1 MFNLILAAEQA
12 HHAAEGGSPLEF
24 NPLAYITA
32 LVVFLIAFGV
42 LAAVVWP
49 KITKALDE
57 RSAKI
62 LGEIEA
68 AERSRGEAEAAKA
81 KFERELAAARDEAA
95 RMVTQAKA
103 DAQRVA
109 DDLRAKAES
118 DLQDRLNKATQEIEG
133 AKRAAVSEIH
143 ARAADLA
150 TVVASKILQRQITD
164 ADQQRLVEESLRELA
179 GRRN

>member
-1 MFNLILAAEQA
+1 MLTLLLAAA
-12 HHAAEGGSPLEF
+12 DTDGGGGSPLEF

-32 LVVFLIAFGV
+32 VVVFLVAFGI
-42 LAAVVWP
+42 LGAVVWP

-57 RSAKI
+57 RAAKI
-62 LGEIEA
+62 IGEIEA
-68 AERSRGEAEAAKA
+68 AERSRADAEAAKA
-81 KFERELAAARDEAA
+81 NFERSLSAARDEAGRLVA
-95 RMVTQAKA
+95 QAKA

-109 DDLRAKAES
+109 DDLRAKSEVE
-118 DLQDRLNKATQEIEG
+118 LRDRLNRATADIEG

-150 TVVASKILQRQITD
+150 TAVASKILQRQIND
-164 ADQQRLVEESLRELA
+164 PDQQRLVEESLRELA